1 MTALARNKIDKLTLK
16 SGAHD
21 RRAMDAIC
29 VMEAVAWVAG
39 EPHSDHPE
47 CVCPVLSALARGWND
62 TLPSDEERNRLLRP
76 LIPKLIGTRATP
88 AIEQRRAWMLV
99 DWQIRTYA
107 PAFMDLVPRLAGD
120 AAALR
125 SLPEIVDATT
135 LDAARPALRVA
146 QQKGAAAG
154 GAAGDAAWDA
164 AGAAAWAAAGAA
176 AWTAARDAAWDAAGA
191 AAWAAARDAAWAAAG
206 TAAWDAV
213 WAAARDAA
221 RDAAGTAAWDALA
234 PTVAKLQASMLDLI
248 DRMIALSKEAA

>member
-99 DWQIRTYA
+99 DWQIRSYA
-107 PAFMDLVPRLAGD
+107 PAFLDLVPGLAGD

-135 LDAARPALRVA
+135 LDAAMPALRVA
-146 QQKGAAAG
+146 QQKGAAA
-154 GAAGDAAWDA
+154 W
-164 AGAAAWAAAGAA
+164 AAAWAAARAA
-176 AWTAARDAAWDAAGA
+176 AWTAARDAAWDAARDA
-191 AAWAAARDAAWAAAG
+191 AGTAAWDAVWAAARDAARD
-206 TAAWDAV
+206 AAWDAV